1 MRFQKIF
8 PVLNLWQRI
17 SSYKIVIAIF
27 DFVLLAFASYLGYAI
42 RYNFYIPGS
51 FTDACLKLSIVFPG
65 LTIAIFAALGEYN
78 TIWQHAG
85 TEDCIKFFWSY
96 IVSILTLIIVN
107 YVSEYLYF
115 YPRISIV
122 LTFALGIIFCG
133 GLRFSWLMSKSVHIN
148 PKNQRAKTLI
158 IGAGEAGAFLARD
171 LMRFDSDLYPYAF
184 VDDDKSKVGRQVS
197 GLKVLGTTEDLQHI
211 IETQNFK
218 VVLIAIPSVN
228 GKKIR
233 ELYDTLSQLNVQV
246 RILPSL
252 RELAGGQ
259 ISVTK
264 LRNVKLEDLLG
275 RDPVKINLDPESNYI
290 KDKRVLITGAGGSI
304 GSEIVRQVLHNSPKE
319 VFVLGHGEQ
328 SIYLLLESLNDLHV
342 NIPVKPIIAD
352 VADEIAITELFKTY
366 RPQIIFHAAAH
377 KHVPMME
384 MQDTPREPIRVNAF
398 GTRMLAR
405 AAGKFH
411 AERMVV
417 ISTDKA
423 VNPSSIMGAT
433 KRLAE
438 KVLEREQKNFPET
451 KFMAVRFGNVL
462 GSRGSVI
469 PKFEKQIAAGGPVT
483 VTHPD
488 MKRYFMLI
496 PEAVSLV
503 IQAGS
508 LGHGGELFV
517 LDMGQPVIIR
527 EMAELLIS
535 LSGFKPGVDIK
546 IEYTG
551 IREGEKLYEELFY
564 DENSVR
570 KTQNPKIFVSDMKAD
585 QDQDNDT
592 NQNFDGLLEYAV
604 STPEKSLE
612 VLKTLV
618 PEYVKLEAE

>member
-592 NQNFDGLLEYAV
+592 NKNFDGLLEYAV

>member
-585 QDQDNDT
+585 QDHDT